1 MDFNT
6 NLIFTG
12 AAMLMLNLGAKH
24 IHADLGKVHEQI
36 LSNEYVKKIIIFCM
50 FFVATRNISAA
61 FLLTIFYIIIID
73 GILHEKRRFCL
84 IPKKYINNST
94 ISYNDY
100 KKAEDI
106 IIQYNKDNSGS
117 AVPAGP
123 AGPAGPSL
131 KSDNKDNYI
140 NYISNLDNLSKI
152 N

>member
-12 AAMLMLNLGAKH
+12 AAMLILNLGAKH

-50 FFVATRNISAA
+50 FFVATRNISIA

-94 ISYNDY
+94 VSYADY
-100 KKAEDI
+100 KKALEIVDK
-106 IIQYNKDNSGS
+106 YNADNANN
-117 AVPAGP
+117 AVPAS
-123 AGPAGPSL
+123 PSL
-131 KSDNKDNYI
+131 KSETKDNYI
-140 NYISNLDNLSKI
+140 NYITNLSNLN
-152 N
+152 